1 MSQMVYIK
9 SNQIWLISINSLSL
23 PLMTHDKLFGYLY
36 RNKDL
41 PFKVKIVEISEGD
54 QFNYET
60 GFQILFEMF
69 GKKYNVGYATV
80 VEDQEDWAQAESWT
94 SDWCHCDGESIK
106 PQEVW
111 NLVQNYKS
119 EVRDTLINQI
129 I

>member
-1 MSQMVYIK
+1 
-9 SNQIWLISINSLSL
+9 
-23 PLMTHDKLFGYLY
+23 MTHDKLFGYLY